1 MEFWSIGEP
10 TAPLLHHSNT
20 PFDRLGLSNS
30 DIGEYVSIATEAGE
44 ALVRRAS
51 VGSIAGLDS
60 IIFDID
66 GVLIDVSESVQLVHR
81 AAAEI
86 YFRALGWT
94 SCENLIEPADVDA
107 FKLAGGFNSDWE
119 LAYVWLLL
127 YLFKSLRYGS
137 ADGAALKAAHPTMEE
152 FAGDLAKRSGG
163 PASAVDAIRE
173 MCRPGEWEAV
183 EARWDRPKLQRIFV
197 ELYAG
202 DLCPEIYGFEP
213 KLVTGPGLI
222 RRDRPI
228 LDRRFLPASLKL
240 GIATGRTAGETT
252 VGLRLMGW
260 SNLFPPHAVVSEGD
274 GFQKPDPGILSL
286 AVQRLDAERPMYVG
300 DTPDDLLTVRRYNE
314 IGGEMLCCI
323 VLTGPARRES
333 GGKARFAERHADIIA
348 DNVNAALAAV
358 ERCSGGALCQ
368 AEKRR

>member
-1 MEFWSIGEP
+1 M
-10 TAPLLHHSNT
+10 
-20 PFDRLGLSNS
+20 SNS

-44 ALVRRAS
+44 ALVRRVS
-51 VGSIAGLDS
+51 VGSIAKLDG

-66 GVLIDVSESVQLVHR
+66 GVLIDVSESVQIVHG

-94 SCENLIEPADVDA
+94 SCESLVEPADVDA

-119 LAYVWLLL
+119 LAYAWSLL

-137 ADGAALKAAHPTMEE
+137 TDGAALEAAHPTIEE
-152 FAGDLAKRSGG
+152 FTGDLARRGG
-163 PASAVDAIRE
+163 GLASAVDAIRG
-173 MCRPGEWEAV
+173 MCRPEEWKAV
-183 EARWDRPKLQRIFV
+183 EARWDRPGLQRIFV

-213 KLVTGPGLI
+213 EMVTGQGLI

-228 LDRRFLPASLKL
+228 LDRRFLPKSLKL

-252 VGLRLMGW
+252 VGFRLMGW
-260 SNLFPPHAVVSEGD
+260 SGLFPPHAIVSEDD
-274 GFQKPDPGILSL
+274 GFRKPDPGILAL
-286 AVQRLDAERPMYVG
+286 AVERLDARRPMYVG

-314 IGGEMLCCI
+314 VHGGMLCCI
-323 VLTGPARRES
+323 VLTGPARRDPAV
-333 GGKARFAERHADIIA
+333 KVLFAEQHADMVA
-348 DNVNAALAAV
+348 DNVNAALAALDS
-358 ERCSGGALCQ
+358 CAGGAICP
-368 AEKRR
+368 AEKQR